1 MNQLDTTHLIA
12 LAAALGWASGIRLYA
27 VVFITGMAGYLGW
40 VPLPSGLAL
49 LQQPIVLIASG
60 AMLIVEFLADK
71 VPLVDSIWD
80 AVHTVIR
87 IPAGAALAAGVVGG
101 IGGIGGAG
109 DAAAWSLVAALAGGT
124 LAATAHAT
132 KATAR
137 AAVNTSPEPFSNI
150 AVSLLE
156 DGLVVA
162 ALWLAYEYPVLF
174 FIALAIVLVLS
185 VWLIF
190 TLARFLR
197 LLLNRLRGRG
207 ANAAKSPSPAPS

>member
-1 MNQLDTTHLIA
+1 MNHLDTTHLIA

-27 VVFITGMAGYLGW
+27 VVFITGLVGYLGW
-40 VPLPSGLAL
+40 VPLPTGLQL
-49 LQQPIVLIASG
+49 LQQPVVLIASG
-60 AMLIVEFLADK
+60 VMVVIEFLADK
-71 VPLVDSIWD
+71 VPLIDSIWD

-101 IGGIGGAG
+101 IGGVSGAAGG
-109 DAAAWSLVAALAGGT
+109 DAASWSLIAALAGGT

-156 DGLVVA
+156 DGLVVG

-174 FIALAIVLVLS
+174 FFALAIVLVLS
-185 VWLIF
+185 VVLIVM
-190 TLARFLR
+190 LARFLR
-197 LLLNRLRGRG
+197 LLFNRLRGRG
-207 ANAAKSPSPAPS
+207 NAAAPSLT

>member
-1 MNQLDTTHLIA
+1 MNHLDTTHLIA

-27 VVFITGMAGYLGW
+27 VVFITGLVGYLGW
-40 VPLPSGLAL
+40 VPLPTGLQL
-49 LQQPIVLIASG
+49 LQQPVVLIASG
-60 AMLIVEFLADK
+60 VMVAVEFLADK
-71 VPLVDSIWD
+71 VPLIDSIWD

-101 IGGIGGAG
+101 IGGVGGVTG
-109 DAAAWSLVAALAGGT
+109 DAASWSLIAALAGGT

-156 DGLVVA
+156 DGLVVG
-162 ALWLAYEYPVLF
+162 ALWLAYKYPVLF
-174 FIALAIVLVLS
+174 FVALAIVLVLS
-185 VWLIF
+185 VALIVMM
-190 TLARFLR
+190 ARFLR
-197 LLLNRLRGRG
+197 LLFNRLRGRG
-207 ANAAKSPSPAPS
+207 TAAPSPT